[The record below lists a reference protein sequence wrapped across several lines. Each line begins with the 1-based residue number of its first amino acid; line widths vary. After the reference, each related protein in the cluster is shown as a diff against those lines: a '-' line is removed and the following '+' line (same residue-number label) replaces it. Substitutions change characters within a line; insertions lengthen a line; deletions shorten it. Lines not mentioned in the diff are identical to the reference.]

1 MIIRYHKSVRGVR
14 YYAVLQHGEDVFSG
28 TLGECKR
35 FVLIHNE
42 KLMRHQEM
50 ELASRAH
57 ARAS

>member
-1 MIIRYHKSVRGVR
+1 MIIRYLKSNRGVR
-14 YYAVLQHGEDVFSG
+14 FYSVLEHGEDVFMG

-42 KLMRHQEM
+42 KVMRHQEM
-50 ELASRAH
+50 ELASRQH